1 MVARTPGLVAHVIGL
16 QSRERPVRRI
26 GSLNHW
32 YDGYRRVWF
41 ATLSH
46 PEDDLTWSGATSS
59 NVDIY
64 RDGTRIVV
72 THALPE
78 QIVRLII
85 QFAVHNA
92 RRRCIRMRLDFLCAE
107 NVEHFYTA

>member
-46 PEDDLTWSGATSS
+46 PEDIVRRKDTKAVVYAGGGANELMT
-59 NVDIY
+59 
-64 RDGTRIVV
+64 GTRQWNTGIV
-72 THALPE
+72 ARGR
-78 QIVRLII
+78 IY
-85 QFAVHNA
+85 FAA
-92 RRRCIRMRLDFLCAE
+92 D
-107 NVEHFYTA
+107 